1 MLSCSNIS
9 YSTGSQCIV
18 DDISASFEPGMIH
31 LIIGPNG
38 AGKSTLLKL
47 LGNSLTATSG
57 QIWYGNTNIRNI
69 KITSLSKIRSVL
81 TQHPEMAF
89 PLSVQ
94 EVIMMGR
101 YPHYNGSPTAKD
113 KKALDDVMA
122 FFNLTAFRERNFAS
136 LSGGE
141 KQRVHFARVLAQIL
155 ETDASETRYM
165 LLDEPLD
172 GLDVYYQYEFMNK
185 IRVLANEKN
194 IVIITVVHDLNIASR
209 YGNQILLMKNGKC
222 VAKGYPETVLTSPLI
237 KEVYNIE
244 PAIIN
249 IDSVRHIVF

>member
-1 MLSCSNIS
+1 
-9 YSTGSQCIV
+9 
-18 DDISASFEPGMIH
+18 
-31 LIIGPNG
+31 
-38 AGKSTLLKL
+38 
-47 LGNSLTATSG
+47 
-57 QIWYGNTNIRNI
+57 
-69 KITSLSKIRSVL
+69 
-81 TQHPEMAF
+81 
-89 PLSVQ
+89 
-94 EVIMMGR
+94 MMGR